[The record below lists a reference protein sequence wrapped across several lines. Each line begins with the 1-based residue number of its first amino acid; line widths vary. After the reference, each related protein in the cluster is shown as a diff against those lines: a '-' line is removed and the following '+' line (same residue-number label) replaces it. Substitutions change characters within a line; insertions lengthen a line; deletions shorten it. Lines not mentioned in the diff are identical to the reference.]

1 MKKKS
6 FHIAIDEPCA
16 ESWQNMQ
23 PNADGKFCLHC
34 SKTVI
39 DFTQQTS
46 YEIKSYFQQNIENT
60 CGRFTKHQL
69 EETYTVYEASKF
81 DHYKFVASLTLG
93 LLTLETLNAFSIN
106 GKDFK
111 NEKDSVQIVKMIEQ
125 SQSDTEIVVSQ
136 QQIKGKSSVEQI
148 DSVILKGT
156 VRDSA
161 TNEAL
166 IGIKISNEI
175 YETVT
180 DENGN
185 FEIKINNNFPLK
197 LKFEYIGYNSFTKT
211 IQNTSEKIEVKL
223 SEAMMGNFDEVIVNS
238 VLYIKDR
245 ILINKTIL
253 YNQFNL

>member
-23 PNADGKFCLHC
+23 PNADGKYCMHC

-46 YEIKSYFQQNIENT
+46 YEIKSYFQQNKENS
-60 CGRFTKHQL
+60 CGRFTKQQL
-69 EETYTVYEASKF
+69 NETYTIYEASKF
-81 DHYKFVASLTLG
+81 DHYKFVASLALG
-93 LLTLETLNAFSIN
+93 LLTLETLNAFSID

-111 NEKDSVQIVKMIEQ
+111 NEKDSVQIISMIQ
-125 SQSDTEIVVSQ
+125 QNQSDTEVVVVSQ
-136 QQIKGKSSVEQI
+136 LRHLTGKTSIEQN
-148 DSVILKGT
+148 DSVVLRGT

-161 TNEAL
+161 TSEEL

-185 FEIKINNNFPLK
+185 FEIKVKNNFPLQ
-197 LKFEYIGYNSFTKT
+197 LQFSYIGYGDIIK
-211 IQNTSEKIEVKL
+211 KIENPNEK
-223 SEAMMGNFDEVIVNS
+223 
-238 VLYIKDR
+238 
-245 ILINKTIL
+245 NK
-253 YNQFNL
+253 N